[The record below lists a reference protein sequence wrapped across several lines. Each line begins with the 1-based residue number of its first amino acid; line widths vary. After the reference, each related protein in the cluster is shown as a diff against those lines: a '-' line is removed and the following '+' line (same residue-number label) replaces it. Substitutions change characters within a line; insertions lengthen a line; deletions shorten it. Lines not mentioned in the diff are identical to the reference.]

1 MAYDKIVDS
10 TQLNADL
17 TSVANAI
24 RTKGETSEALAF
36 PSGFVTAIA
45 AIPIGGVAL
54 ASLDIY
60 IADYLTAPPTITS
73 GVLDVLSRRVYG
85 T

>member
-10 TQLNADL
+10 TQLNSDL

-24 RTKGETSEALAF
+24 RTKGETSETLAF

-54 ASLDIY
+54 SALDVY
-60 IADYLTAPPTITS
+60 IADYLTDPPTITS
-73 GVLDVLSRRVYG
+73 GALNTLTRYIVGR
-85 T
+85 